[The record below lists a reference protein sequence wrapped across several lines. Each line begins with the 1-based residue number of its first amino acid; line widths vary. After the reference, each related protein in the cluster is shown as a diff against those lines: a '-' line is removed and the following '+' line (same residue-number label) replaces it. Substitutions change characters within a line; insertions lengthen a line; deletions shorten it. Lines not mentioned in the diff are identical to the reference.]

1 MKILIFLIP
10 IIDSLIM
17 TFLQQYYQQYYQYNY
32 LLNTENIIILPS
44 ITILITLWKFC
55 KNIEIIKYTIL
66 QSLYLSLAQ
75 INLSQIMMIIF
86 LNILAIYSKNNFKSP
101 LVAYLFLSLTY
112 WFTLILNYNFN
123 WQSGLILLLIFMIIW
138 YNEKRG
144 KLDNR
149 FA

>member
-1 MKILIFLIP
+1 
-10 IIDSLIM
+10 M

-55 KNIEIIKYTIL
+55 ENIEIIKYTIL

-86 LNILAIYSKNNFKSP
+86 LNLLAIYSKNNFKSP

>member
-1 MKILIFLIP
+1 M
-10 IIDSLIM
+10 
-17 TFLQQYYQQYYQYNY
+17 
-32 LLNTENIIILPS
+32 
-44 ITILITLWKFC
+44 
-55 KNIEIIKYTIL
+55 

-86 LNILAIYSKNNFKSP
+86 LNFLAIYSKNNFKSS

-112 WFTLILNYNFN
+112 WFTLILNYNLN

-149 FA
+149 FV